1 MKTFKSI
8 PVHLRNLLASLA
20 LSLLFST
27 VAFAQ
32 STYSP
37 AVKSSELK
45 TKLSYLASDQLEG
58 RMTGSKGAKL
68 AAQYIVDEYNSL
80 GLKTLANHKEFL
92 WPFDFVSDVKVDKAN
107 NTFQYENVTY
117 ELYKDFAPLISTENG
132 ELDAEVVFAGYGV
145 KVEEGDFTYNSYQ
158 SIKVKD
164 KIVMVLDGMPEEL
177 DKEKEKLFEITLASG
192 YKQMLAR
199 QMGAKGILIIHNRV
213 SQKDS
218 EVLMGSSG
226 IITMA
231 ISEKMADTLLASVD
245 FSVEEAKKFLSGGVA
260 SKNKHLFSLKKN
272 IQIKTHLQKIMGKDN
287 NIIAVIPAQKSDA
300 PYLFIGAHYDH
311 LGFGEINSRAK
322 GIHKDFIH
330 NGADDNASGTVSVLE
345 LAEYFMDIYTKNP
358 EKIEAN
364 LVFCHWSG
372 EEMGLLGSAAFT
384 QQLPID
390 AKKIKAYVNYDMV
403 GSLRKN
409 KLEIQGIGSATEWK
423 ELFDTQ
429 NKEQQFDILYG
440 NDPYLPTDVTSFYL
454 KQIPVVNFFT
464 GIQDRYHTDLDDTEY
479 IEFDGLEKIVDF
491 STGLIFSLMQNNL
504 TYQKAKMHASRT
516 KRSNISVSLGTIPQY
531 SGGDGTGMLLQGV
544 SNGGAAEEAGL
555 QANDKII
562 ELNGKEIKNIYD
574 FMNILGELK
583 PNIKTTIKVVREGKK
598 LELPL
603 IPHAKGE

>member
-1 MKTFKSI
+1 
-8 PVHLRNLLASLA
+8 
-20 LSLLFST
+20 
-27 VAFAQ
+27 
-32 STYSP
+32 
-37 AVKSSELK
+37 
-45 TKLSYLASDQLEG
+45 
-58 RMTGSKGAKL
+58 
-68 AAQYIVDEYNSL
+68 
-80 GLKTLANHKEFL
+80 
-92 WPFDFVSDVKVDKAN
+92 
-107 NTFQYENVTY
+107 
-117 ELYKDFAPLISTENG
+117 
-132 ELDAEVVFAGYGV
+132 
-145 KVEEGDFTYNSYQ
+145 
-158 SIKVKD
+158 
-164 KIVMVLDGMPEEL
+164 
-177 DKEKEKLFEITLASG
+177 
-192 YKQMLAR
+192 MLAR
-199 QMGAKGILIIHNRV
+199 QMGAKGILIIHNKV

-226 IITMA
+226 IIALA
-231 ISEKMADTLLASVD
+231 ISEKMADTLLKSVD
-245 FSVEEAKKFLSGGVA
+245 FSVSEAKKFLSGGIA

-272 IQIKTHLQKIMGKDN
+272 VQIKTHLQKVMGEDN
-287 NIIAVIPAQKSDA
+287 NIIAVIPAQKPDA

-311 LGFGEINSRAK
+311 LGFGEVNSRAK

-358 EKIEAN
+358 ERIEVN

-384 QQLPID
+384 QQLPVD
-390 AKKIKAYVNYDMV
+390 AEKIKAYINYDMV
-403 GSLRKN
+403 GSLRNN
-409 KLEIQGIGSATEWK
+409 KLEIQGIGSAAEWK
-423 ELFDTQ
+423 ELFETQ
-429 NKEQQFDILYG
+429 NKDQQFNILYG

-479 IEFDGLEKIVDF
+479 IQFDGLEKIVDF
-491 STGLIFSLMQNNL
+491 STGLIFSLMQNDI

-555 QANDKII
+555 RANDKII

-583 PNIKTTIKVVREGKK
+583 PNIKTTIKVVREGEK

-603 IPHAKGE
+603 IPHPKGK